1 MNEKDLQV
9 FISTTLNYFRDT
21 AGQAAEMGVPFL
33 KKQDEVIAQDMT
45 GVIGISGSK
54 KGAVYFT
61 APRGMLADMV
71 KVILGSE
78 APSGDELV
86 DMAGEIT
93 NTIAGN
99 AREAFGSGFMISIPV
114 VVEGQ
119 PKNIKTP
126 PNVPV
131 FVVPVK
137 WRDHKAYLVIG
148 IQ

>member
-9 FISTTLNYFRDT
+9 FISTTLGYFKDT
-21 AGQAAEMGVPFL
+21 AGQTAEMGVPFL
-33 KKQDEVIAQDMT
+33 KKPDEVVAQDMT
-45 GVIGISGSK
+45 GVIGISGTK

-61 APRGMLADMV
+61 APRAMLADMV

-78 APSGDELV
+78 EPDTDSLV
-86 DMAGEIT
+86 DMVGEIT

-99 AREAFGSGFMISIPV
+99 AREAFGAGFMISIPV

-119 PKNIKTP
+119 PKNIRTP
-126 PNVPV
+126 ANVPV
-131 FVVPVK
+131 FVIPVK
-137 WRDHKAYLVIG
+137 WREHKSYLVIG

>member
-9 FISTTLNYFRDT
+9 FITTTLSYFKDT
-21 AGQAAEMGVPFL
+21 AGQTAEMGVPFL
-33 KKQDEVIAQDMT
+33 KKPEEVVAQDMT
-45 GVIGISGSK
+45 GVIGISGIK

-61 APRGMLADMV
+61 APRAMLADMV

-78 APSGDELV
+78 EPDSDALV
-86 DMAGEIT
+86 DMVGEIT

-119 PKNIKTP
+119 PRNIKTP

-131 FVVPVK
+131 FVIPVK
-137 WRDHKAYLVIG
+137 WREYKSYLVVG